1 MLSFEI
7 IEKYKCNIE
16 DIYLELSKEDCL
28 NYIVEN
34 DNDLISLKISQ
45 YSEDVRYIYT
55 VHESIININ
64 IPSWIKYFIPSI
76 ENYKLFN
83 YFRYDKEK
91 KIVHCDIKSDLL
103 NYLGLSISFDEKY
116 NQNEISVDKIIN
128 FKINS
133 DIRIVGSKIE
143 SYIKENIIVN
153 SNFRRKLLS
162 KWIEHNKN

>member
-7 IEKYKCNIE
+7 IEKYKCDIE
-16 DIYLELSKEDCL
+16 DIYYELSKENCL
-28 NYIVEN
+28 NFIVEN
-34 DNDLISLKISQ
+34 DDDLISLKISQ
-45 YSEDVRYIYT
+45 YSEDVRFIYT
-55 VHESIININ
+55 VHESIISIN

-76 ENYKLFN
+76 ENYKLFS

-103 NYLGLSISFDEKY
+103 SYLGLSISFDEKY
-116 NQNEISVDKIIN
+116 NQNEIFVEKVIN

-143 SYIKENIIVN
+143 SYIKENIIKN
-153 SNFRRKLLS
+153 NNFKKKLLL
-162 KWIEHNKN
+162 K